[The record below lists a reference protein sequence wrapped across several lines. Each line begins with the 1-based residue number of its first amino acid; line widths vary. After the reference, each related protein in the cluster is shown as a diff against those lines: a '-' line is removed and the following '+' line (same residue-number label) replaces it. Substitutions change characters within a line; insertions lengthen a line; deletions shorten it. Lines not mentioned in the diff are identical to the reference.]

1 MNDSA
6 ITNGWQQIE
15 GLRPRLRSHT
25 HATAHVYR
33 GRRWYVLADR
43 ASNRH
48 MRFNEHAYEFIG
60 RLDGEKTVAE
70 IYQESQ
76 TSLGDNAPSQ
86 QNIINLLTQLYS
98 ASVLHSSMPPDV
110 EELFKRYQSERRSN
124 RFRRWLNP
132 LSLRF
137 PLFDPDNFLNRY
149 ATLIRPLFSTAG
161 IAVWGVTIALA
172 LLTLFVSFGEI
183 SAAVGDQ
190 IIKPQNLLIML
201 LLFPLMKAL
210 HEFGHAFAVK
220 VWGGEVHEMGI
231 TLLVLMPIPYVDAS
245 AAWAFQEKYKRVLV
259 GAAGLIVE
267 LFIAAVA
274 LIIWAVVE
282 PGLLRDTALAAF
294 FIGGVSSIFFNANP
308 LLRFDGYYILQDLV
322 EIPNLYSRS
331 SRYWLYQIK
340 VRVLGLKDS
349 ASPVTAEGEHQWFLG
364 YGALAWMYRMVI
376 MVVISIFLASKYFA
390 AGVVL
395 ALWSFILLIVLPL
408 YRGIRYLVSNPELS
422 GIRKPAIRNVA
433 AVSVLVLALISLL
446 PFSLHSNAQGIVW
459 VPEQAHLFAKSD
471 GFVTRVHAETGDEI
485 EAGTLLVDLR
495 NPNLQARANVLQ
507 ARYRELKARYTSER
521 FDQPVKAD
529 QTQEEMLAVQADLES
544 IDDDINGLQIY
555 ANVSGRFVVDEQRK
569 LMGSFIKKGEAIG
582 YIVSPDQLIVR
593 LVVPQQTIGLVQRKM
608 RDVSVRLVEQPHH
621 TLQAELLRQTP
632 SGSVALP
639 SRALGATGGGDV
651 AVDASDRSGTTA
663 AEPVFQIDL
672 KLLDSF
678 NVAGLGSRALVRFN
692 HGRESLA
699 QRWLRGIRQLL
710 LSRLSI

>member
-1 MNDSA
+1 
-6 ITNGWQQIE
+6 
-15 GLRPRLRSHT
+15 
-25 HATAHVYR
+25 
-33 GRRWYVLADR
+33 
-43 ASNRH
+43 

-70 IYQESQ
+70 IHQEASAA
-76 TSLGDNAPSQ
+76 LGDNAPSQ
-86 QNIINLLTQLYS
+86 QSIINLLTQLYS
-98 ASVLHSSMPPDV
+98 SGVLHSSMPPDV

-149 ATLIRPLFSTAG
+149 APIIRPLFSTAG
-161 IAVWGVTIALA
+161 LVLWGVTIAIA
-172 LLTLFVSFGEI
+172 LLTLFVSFSDI
-183 SAAVGDQ
+183 TAAVSEQ
-190 IIKPQNLLIML
+190 IIRPQNLLIML
-201 LLFPLMKAL
+201 VLFPLMKAL

-274 LIIWAVVE
+274 LIIWAIVE

-294 FIGGVSSIFFNANP
+294 FIGGVSSVFFNANP
-308 LLRFDGYYILQDLV
+308 LLRFDGYYILQDLI

-331 SRYWLYQIK
+331 SRYSLYQIK
-340 VRVLGLKDS
+340 TRILGHQD
-349 ASPVTAEGEHQWFLG
+349 AVSPVTAEGEHWWFIG
-364 YGALAWMYRMVI
+364 YGVLAWLYRMVI

-395 ALWSFILLIVLPL
+395 ALWSFILMIVLPL
-408 YRGIRYLVSNPELS
+408 YRGIKYLASNPELE

-433 AVSVLVLALISLL
+433 VGTAVVLAVISLL

-459 VPEQAHLFAKSD
+459 VPEQAHLFAESD
-471 GFVTRVHAETGDEI
+471 GFVTKVHAQTGDEI
-485 EAGTLLVDLR
+485 KAGTLLVELR

-507 ARYRELKARYTSER
+507 ARYRELKARYASER
-521 FDQPVKAD
+521 FEQPVKAD
-529 QTQEEMLAVQADLES
+529 QTQEEMLAVQADLDS
-544 IDDDINGLQIY
+544 IDNDINKLQIH
-555 ANVSGRFVVDEQRK
+555 ANVSGQFVVDEQRK
-569 LMGSFIKKGEAIG
+569 LLGSFIKKGEAIG

-608 RDVSVRLVEQPHH
+608 RDVHVRLVEQPGR
-621 TLQAELLRQTP
+621 TLNAELLRQTP

-639 SRALGATGGGDV
+639 SRALGASGGGEI
-651 AVDASDRSGTTA
+651 AVDASDRTGTTA

-672 KLLDSF
+672 KLLDAFS
-678 NVAGLGSRALVRFN
+678 VAGLGSRALVRFN